1 MFLSYEPEPRCQ
13 EEIPVLVT
21 FAPLEKPARMQ
32 ALIDYFA
39 VRIESSAAVPVAV
52 EWAFSPARQER
63 QDCSRFSAT
72 EPE

>member
-32 ALIDYFA
+32 ALIDYSA
-39 VRIESSAAVPVAV
+39 VHSSAAVPAAV
-52 EWAFSPARQER
+52 EWVSSPTPPGAARLL
-63 QDCSRFSAT
+63 ALL
-72 EPE
+72 

>member
-1 MFLSYEPEPRCQ
+1 MFLSYELEPRCQ

-21 FAPLEKPARMQ
+21 FAPLEKPARML

-39 VRIESSAAVPVAV
+39 VTSSAAVPAAV
-52 EWAFSPARQER
+52 EWASSPAHRER